1 MGSLDAVRQVA
12 DQQWRMLQRSS
23 WPRVDVGAATCG
35 RAAGALSVIRTLQEL
50 QPEQGLE
57 IILTEVGCLGLCC
70 VEPIVGVT
78 KPGYPTILYG
88 NVTPS
93 LMTDIVQRW
102 LIGDDPCLEHA
113 LATLPVADGS
123 ATTSGRGAAAI
134 VKGLPTFAELPM
146 VRSQDR
152 LILRNCGIID
162 PTNLYH
168 YLARGGYRG
177 LENALRLTPEEVI
190 QQVNRAGLRG
200 RGGAGFPTWRKWQT
214 CRNATG
220 FPKYVICNA
229 DEGDPGAFMN
239 RSLLEGD
246 PHSLLEGMLIAGYAI
261 GARRGFI
268 YIRAE
273 YPLAVER
280 LRIGLQQMREVG
292 LLGEDILG
300 SGFSFDIEIREGA
313 GAFVCGEETALIA
326 SIEGRRGMPRPRPP
340 FPAQSGLWGQ
350 PTVINNVETLAAV
363 SHILCDGPDAYAARG
378 SGNARGTKTFSLAG
392 KIERTGLIEVPL
404 GTTLRQ
410 IIFDIGGG
418 VAAGRAFKAVQ
429 TGGPSGGCLPAS
441 LLDTPVD
448 YESLTAAG
456 SIMGSGGLVVMDDRN
471 CAVDVAHYFLSFVQ
485 AESCGKCAPC
495 RVGTQRMLEILET
508 IQAGKATMDDL
519 ALLESLAR
527 TVKAGSL
534 CALGQSAP
542 NPVLTTLRYFREEYE
557 AHIRER
563 RCPAGVCRGL
573 IDYMITDACLG
584 CGVCARLCPVGAIH
598 GERKQR
604 HTIDLS
610 VCVRCGACYDACQY
624 KAIVIA

>member
-1 MGSLDAVRQVA
+1 MRTLDAVRQVA
-12 DQQWRMLQRSS
+12 DQQWRVLQRSS
-23 WPRVDVGAATCG
+23 WPRVAVGAATCG

-50 QPEQGLE
+50 QPEQGVE

-123 ATTSGRGAAAI
+123 ATISGRGAEAI
-134 VKGLPTFAELPM
+134 LEGLPTFAELPM
-146 VRSQDR
+146 VRAQDR

-214 CRNATG
+214 CRNATS

-300 SGFSFDIEIREGA
+300 SGFAFDIEIREGA

-363 SHILCDGPDAYAARG
+363 SHILRDGPDAYAARG
-378 SGNARGTKTFSLAG
+378 SSNARGTKTFSLAG

-418 VAAGRAFKAVQ
+418 VAEGRAFKAVQ

-495 RVGTQRMLEILET
+495 RVGTQRMLEILEK
-508 IQAGKATMDDL
+508 IQAGQATMDDL

-604 HTIDLS
+604 HAIDLS
-610 VCVRCGACYDACQY
+610 VCVRCGACYNACKY
-624 KAIVIA
+624 KAIVVA